1 MDLVVAKRNGYLF
14 HMFSLSMKKRTWVRK
29 RRSVTNKVKLRC
41 PNGLSLVTYRS
52 TFYVARQVSRT
63 TYLPAEALFLTWRAY
78 VIKLPP
84 EKLRLVKEAEL
95 LFPRIFA
102 LLCFLTLA
110 RLLPED
116 LPSWTNILYLRAP
129 MKIGYYGCFSYLYPA
144 TTFNNAQPTFKTA
157 EILIC
162 THVWSYC
169 RFWDNLFKIYST
181 SSIPCALTHSGQP
194 WLIIE

>member
-1 MDLVVAKRNGYLF
+1 MESPCHLEINFLCCPRG
-14 HMFSLSMKKRTWVRK
+14 
-29 RRSVTNKVKLRC
+29 VK
-41 PNGLSLVTYRS
+41 NN
-52 TFYVARQVSRT
+52 
-63 TYLPAEALFLTWRAY
+63 
-78 VIKLPP
+78 LPP
-84 EKLRLVKEAEL
+84 SWSPVFDMESLCDKNAAEKLRLVKEGEL

-102 LLCFLTLA
+102 LLCFITLA
-110 RLLPED
+110 RLLPGD
-116 LPSWTNILYLRAP
+116 LPSWTNILYLRAT

>member
-14 HMFSLSMKKRTWVRK
+14 HMFSLLIKKKTWVRN
-29 RRSVTNKVKLRC
+29 RRSVTNKIKLGC
-41 PNGLSLVTYRS
+41 PNGISLITCRS
-52 TFYVARQVSRT
+52 TFYVARQVSRIN
-63 TYLPAEALFLTWRAY
+63 YLPAEALFLTWRAY
-78 VIKLPP
+78 VTKLPRRNFACWRNVNFSSP
-84 EKLRLVKEAEL
+84 VFL
-95 LFPRIFA
+95 LYYV
-102 LLCFLTLA
+102 
-110 RLLPED
+110 LLPLLDCSQEICH
-116 LPSWTNILYLRAP
+116 LERTFYIRAP
-129 MKIGYYGCFSYLYPA
+129 MKISYYGCFSYIYPA

-169 RFWDNLFKIYST
+169 RFWDNVFKIHST